1 MNSKLDKIK
10 ELAEQY
16 DSKKNQADDKHVWE
30 RFNTL
35 FNTYG
40 IEAVAA
46 ATGLK
51 TSSVQAYTNRSYIGK
66 ISESVV
72 VKAETILAK
81 I

>member
-1 MNSKLDKIK
+1 MNKLDQIK
-10 ELAEQY
+10 KLAEQY
-16 DSKKNQADDKHVWE
+16 DNKKNQADDRQVWE
-30 RFNTL
+30 RFNAL
-35 FNTYG
+35 FNTHG

-66 ISESVV
+66 ISESIV